1 MSKNQNISNDGDFT
15 QNQNNAMSD
24 DPGDGQR
31 NSFTAR
37 PEGKTPVEKAPAHDQ
52 QNQAT
57 IEEFGEEGMGIA
69 AKE

>member
-1 MSKNQNISNDGDFT
+1 MGEKNLNRSEIPLT

-24 DPGDGQR
+24 DPEDGHR
-31 NSFTAR
+31 LTNK
-37 PEGKTPVEKAPAHDQ
+37 PEQHGGTPVEKAPPHDA

-57 IEEFGEEGMGIA
+57 IEEFGEEGLGVA